1 MPIYHLRSNQLKR
14 AMMYVVS
21 ANNRGNIRLFAM

>member
-14 AMMYVVS
+14 AMMYVVFVS
-21 ANNRGNIRLFAM
+21 NRGNMRLFAM